1 MVTTVTADAAPDA
14 PADDLVVTGLS
25 DPAQLQAAA
34 QLYREVFG
42 YTDPAHGV
50 NPRLLSALAANGG
63 SVVGVLTPDGQVVAF
78 AYGFP
83 GVDQTGRPYHYSQ
96 AAVVAADVQGHGLG
110 RRLKREQAR
119 IALAHGSHTM
129 RWAFDP
135 MIARNAHFN
144 LDVLGARARWFHPDF
159 YGPGS
164 DRLVVEWDITDT
176 TPITAGVDH
185 RDDEPPMVD
194 PDGRRWG
201 VPQPADRDAWYLPVP
216 ARVNEIASHDPQ
228 AASVARDRVHH
239 AMPEL
244 FAVGLVAVSCR
255 RIDELTSVYRFEPAA
270 DHPSVDAPA

>member
-1 MVTTVTADAAPDA
+1 MVSTVTADATPDA
-14 PADDLVVTGLS
+14 PVDDLVVTGLS
-25 DPAQLQAAA
+25 DPAHLQAAA

-63 SVVGVLTPDGQVVAF
+63 SVVGVLTPDGQVAAF

-83 GVDQTGRPYHYSQ
+83 GVDELGRTYHYSQ
-96 AAVVAADVQGHGLG
+96 AAVVAAQVQGRGLG

-119 IALAHGSHTM
+119 IALAHGARTM
-129 RWAFDP
+129 RWAYDP

-159 YGPGS
+159 YGPGT

-176 TPITAGVDH
+176 TPVTAGLGHADA
-185 RDDEPPMVD
+185 EPPIVD
-194 PDGRRWG
+194 PEGRRWG

-216 ARVNEIASHDPQ
+216 ARINELAARDPQ
-228 AASVARDRVHH
+228 AARIARERVHY
-239 AMPEL
+239 ALPEL
-244 FAVGLVAVSCR
+244 FGVGLVAVSCR
-255 RIDELTSVYRFEPAA
+255 RIDELTSVYRLEPAGA
-270 DHPSVDAPA
+270 HPSAASA